1 MFRIFFKHL
10 PKNQTGQDLAEYGL
24 LIGLIALAVVAAI
37 AYLGGGLDET
47 FEAIGNAVSNWQF

>member
-24 LIGLIALAVVAAI
+24 LIGLIALAVVVAVGFLGDGLLATFTAI
-37 AYLGGGLDET
+37 ADVV
-47 FEAIGNAVSNWQF
+47 NSW